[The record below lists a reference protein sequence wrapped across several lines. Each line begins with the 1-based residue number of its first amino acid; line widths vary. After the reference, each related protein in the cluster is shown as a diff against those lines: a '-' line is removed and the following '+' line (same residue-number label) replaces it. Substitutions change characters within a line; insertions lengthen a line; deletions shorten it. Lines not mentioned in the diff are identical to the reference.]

1 MGEIY
6 GQITVL
12 RQLYFHRSS
21 YKITYKILQ
30 DTVTTGKLPLSEA
43 QNLSLFFWTDMEV
56 ALPGVVESEL
66 NLSKNYIF
74 FVT

>member
-1 MGEIY
+1 MEEIY

-12 RQLYFHRSS
+12 RHLYFHSSS

-30 DTVTTGKLPLSEA
+30 NTVTIGKLPLSEG

-56 ALPGVVESEL
+56 ALGWL
-66 NLSKNYIF
+66 NPN
-74 FVT
+74 